1 MRKRYLHPEKEAVTK
16 ASVYVDLFLTKG
28 VKFQFAKL
36 PANDYTAVLLDR
48 LKRNGFVSKDTRLC
62 HFRVLFGI
70 PLQENETQFVPIKWL
85 KNKQLL
91 HYFVKYLFG
100 DKWYRFKDLFA
111 DKNGNPVIFPHP
123 DKKRLYMS
131 ADYDMLK
138 KMVRGWTAGEKAVIL
153 RVLGFCHEYILNLL
167 MDTIRYRRSLYDIYY
182 LIEHEKIMHK
192 AVKEYFKSHF

>member
-36 PANDYTAVLLDR
+36 PDNDYTAVLLDG
-48 LKRNGFVSKDTRLC
+48 LKKGGFVAKDTKLC

-70 PLQENETQFVPIKWL
+70 PLQESETPFVPVKWK

-123 DKKRLYMS
+123 DKQRLITT
-131 ADYDMLK
+131 DYDLLCELLNNYMLK
-138 KMVRGWTAGEKAVIL
+138 DKEKELLKTQLMSSTYSFIL
-153 RVLGFCHEYILNLL
+153 FLFESKLSKL
-167 MDTIRYRRSLYDIYY
+167 DIYEIIKERY
-182 LIEHEKIMHK
+182 EK
-192 AVKEYFKSHF
+192 YQ